1 MARIRT
7 HVDCRFVQ
15 SACCSTGR
23 LLVIGV
29 RIEPTSAS
37 KPDPPGSVDY
47 RLAAQLQGVFFIAS
61 QELRRRRS
69 LSFLLLFS
77 FCELL

>member
-1 MARIRT
+1 VASHPT
-7 HVDCRFVQ
+7 VPFGGV
-15 SACCSTGR
+15 
-23 LLVIGV
+23 VIGA

-47 RLAAQLQGVFFIAS
+47 RLAAQLQGVSFITS
-61 QELRRRRS
+61 QVLRRRRRRS